1 MQKRQFQRKN
11 VSYKTKKLLKEE
23 KMKILFY
30 GAGVIGSLYA
40 ARLKES
46 GQDVSILARGQRLA
60 DIRQHGIVLEDV
72 STGNRTTT
80 RVNVVEQLNPEDA
93 YDLVVVMMP
102 KNHVPE
108 ILPTLAANRHTP
120 NVLFMVNNAAGPDEM
135 INALSRERVLL
146 GFPGAGGI
154 RKGNVVRY
162 RVVSA
167 RQQPTTFGELDGS
180 ASARLEK
187 IVDVFKGAG
196 FPVAISSQMDAWL
209 KTHVAEVSPMANAL
223 YMAGGDNYRLARTRD
238 AIVLMIRSMREG
250 YSVLEELNIPIV
262 PARHKILKWI
272 PEPMLVALMRR
283 IFKSDEMADLIGHAH
298 AARDEMKQ
306 ICDEFKVLA
315 RSTSVPTPAM
325 NRLFIYTDPD
335 TQPVADGS
343 TRIVMSWRGVG
354 IVLSALVVLIVV
366 LIIL

>member
-1 MQKRQFQRKN
+1 
-11 VSYKTKKLLKEE
+11 
-23 KMKILFY
+23 MKILFY

-40 ARLKES
+40 ARLKDS
-46 GQDVSILARGQRLA
+46 GQDVSVLARGQRLA
-60 DIRQHGIVLEDV
+60 DIREYGIVLEDV
-72 STGNRTTT
+72 NTGNETSTH
-80 RVNVVEQLNPEDA
+80 VNMVEQLDPEDA

-102 KNHVPE
+102 KNHIPE
-108 ILPTLAANRHTP
+108 ILPILAANRFTP
-120 NVLFMVNNAAGPDEM
+120 NVLFMFNNAAGPDEM
-135 INALSRERVLL
+135 INALGRERVLL
-146 GFPGAGGI
+146 GFPGAGGT
-154 RKGNVVRY
+154 RKGHVVRFM
-162 RVVSA
+162 VVSG

-180 ASARLEK
+180 TSARLEK
-187 IVDVFKGAG
+187 IVDVFKSAG
-196 FPVAISSQMDAWL
+196 FPVAVSSQMDAWL

-238 AIVLMIRSMREG
+238 AIVLMIRAIREG
-250 YSVLEELNIPIV
+250 YKVLQELDIPIV
-262 PARHKILKWI
+262 PAKHKILKWI
-272 PEPMLVALMRR
+272 PEPFLVALMRR

-306 ICDEFKVLA
+306 IADEFRVLA

-343 TRIVMSWRGVG
+343 ARIAINWHGVG

-366 LIIL
+366 LIIQGSFINIH